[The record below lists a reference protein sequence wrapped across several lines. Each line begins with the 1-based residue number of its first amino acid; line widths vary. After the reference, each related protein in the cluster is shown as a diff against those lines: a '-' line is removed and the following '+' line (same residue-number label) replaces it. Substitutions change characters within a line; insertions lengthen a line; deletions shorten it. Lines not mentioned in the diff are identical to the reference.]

1 MDGLTLLLDPV
12 SSGAEGFREA
22 GQGRPAMHDFYSA
35 AAQVLPVLVLAIVF
49 EYRAMTVVSL
59 RSTRGRAHH
68 LLRLRARDCAADAFA
83 GGRAGEI
90 PGYRPAT
97 NVLRFRA
104 DELEAWLET
113 RRS

>member
-1 MDGLTLLLDPV
+1 MSGSVRRLMIATARPNESWARRLLIVVEQRPGAGL
-12 SSGAEGFREA
+12 A
-22 GQGRPAMHDFYSA
+22 
-35 AAQVLPVLVLAIVF
+35 
-49 EYRAMTVVSL
+49 
-59 RSTRGRAHH
+59 
-68 LLRLRARDCAADAFA
+68 ARDCAADAFA